1 MKQAFRMPGIGSF
14 ITNLPKQAIRC
25 LVSMIL
31 AVWVTDAGSQNLLY
45 VKHPAKPP
53 QLKIVPGMEITAI
66 QYRDSTRIIG
76 LVGAITPESIE
87 INRYQIPYQWIDEIH
102 YQNQL
107 VFIVGSALLYAGM
120 FAIVIPPIN
129 NSINRIPAWDRDYLL
144 AGAILIPTGFA
155 IRKLSVKKFKKRK
168 GYYWQYYNLE

>member
-1 MKQAFRMPGIGSF
+1 MPDTKLSVTIHQRQASRLIASF
-14 ITNLPKQAIRC
+14 VLTFFGCA
-25 LVSMIL
+25 S
-31 AVWVTDAGSQNLLY
+31 AGQNLLY
-45 VKHPAKPP
+45 VKHPDKAP
-53 QLKIVPGMEITAI
+53 QLRIVPGMEITAI
-66 QYRDSTRIIG
+66 QYRDSTRIRG
-76 LVGAITPESIE
+76 LVGDITPESVE

-107 VFIVGSALLYAGM
+107 VFILGSAFSYAGI

-129 NSINRIPAWDRDYLL
+129 NSINRMPVWDRDYLL
-144 AGAILIPTGFA
+144 AGTVLIPTGLA